1 MHNNQCLP
9 QFNRTP
15 PPVLLPLVAQ
25 ITKRA
30 LRRGRRPGPN
40 ISAQS
45 LVAMDKQC
53 DTEEKPMDQLNN
65 TVGAVDRALDDS
77 SCPFDHFA
85 IVIFSVTY
93 DYLLF
98 GPGNKPKI
106 YIDKLH
112 YASHNLEED
121 LTSQRWEEECK
132 DMQDIDASSGNKE
145 NLPDLS
151 PSM

>member
-1 MHNNQCLP
+1 MHNDQCLP
-9 QFNRTP
+9 QFNGTP
-15 PPVLLPLVAQ
+15 PSVLPLVAQ

-30 LRRGRRPGPN
+30 LRRGRRSGPN

-53 DTEEKPMDQLNN
+53 DTEEKPMDQLNSA
-65 TVGAVDRALDDS
+65 VGAVDGTLDDC
-77 SCPFDHFA
+77 SCPFYYFA
-85 IVIFSVTY
+85 HRYVLSHSCPFTFWSWKQT
-93 DYLLF
+93 
-98 GPGNKPKI
+98 KI

-112 YASHNLEED
+112 YVFHDLEED
-121 LTSQRWEEECK
+121 VPSQGWEEECK

-151 PSM
+151 HSM